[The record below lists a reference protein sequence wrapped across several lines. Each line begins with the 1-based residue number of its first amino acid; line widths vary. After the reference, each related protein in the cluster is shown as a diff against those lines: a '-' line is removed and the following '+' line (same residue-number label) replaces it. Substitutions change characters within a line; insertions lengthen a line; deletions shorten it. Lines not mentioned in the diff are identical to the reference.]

1 MALDNEPNVLAADV
15 LSEIIMDIK
24 ASRPTTSTGESTTGF
39 VFCLQVPGFMVS
51 PKDFSRPFSPIGG
64 SPEGPPPPPGATTP
78 GPPANERVQR
88 AQEAAFKTFTM
99 FDELLMVRDD
109 GRTETYSGGGRKLSF
124 QYKLILDSME
134 ALPVPDRPAD
144 QQARIDAAHAVLYKP
159 IDDEVFVKTPLFQ
172 RYLDNQQAWA
182 DRRAEFAKEQTRLL
196 KDPDL
201 ADQASVLLEPFRIKL
216 EQAREQFKTEGAA
229 KVEAAQ
235 ATLLSLGVPLGQ
247 GTIALARERFDNW
260 EVTLLGGVGTMP
272 YTFVFP
278 SEWAQIES
286 ENIGWTRIER
296 ASGESRHHFEQH
308 GTSVSTG
315 EWAGGSSNSSGSAG
329 ISVFG
334 FGFGGTYAE
343 SESHSTSAFSDTASD
358 GTVMTNDAKD
368 LSIEMEYGLCKIA
381 RPWLVTD
388 IFQMPGWFIRGA
400 KKGAISTGKLADQV
414 GDTEH
419 RLPMIPTHFLVI
431 RNVKIRAGSWG
442 ETQNTLTSYWSKHG
456 RSDSSFGSSIS
467 GDVSIPIWGPLSL
480 NGGFSHSDSDY
491 KGDFK
496 DEAGNDCLNDFGTY
510 FKDDALIINGAQ
522 IVGLLGEIVPFC
534 PAEDD
539 PSLGNG

>member
-1 MALDNEPNVLAADV
+1 MAMENEPNVLAADV
-15 LSEIIMDIK
+15 LSEIITRIK
-24 ASRPTTSTGESTTGF
+24 TSRPTTSSGESTTGF
-39 VFCLQVPGFMVS
+39 VFSMQVPGFMVS
-51 PKDFSRPFSPIGG
+51 PKDFSRPWSPIGG
-64 SPEGPPPPPGATTP
+64 APAEGPPPTAGATTP
-78 GPPANERVQR
+78 PPPANERVQR

-109 GRTETYSGGGRKLSF
+109 GRTETYSGGGRRLSF

-144 QQARIDAAHAVLYKP
+144 QQARIDAAEAVLYTGPEKL
-159 IDDEVFVKTPLFQ
+159 DKTALFT
-172 RYLDNQQAWA
+172 RYEANQQAWA
-182 DRRAEFAKEQTRLL
+182 DRRGEFIEEQIRLL
-196 KDPDL
+196 KDPDF
-201 ADQASVLLEPFRIKL
+201 ADQAPMLLERFRVKV
-216 EQAREQFKTEGAA
+216 EQAREQFLTQGAE

-247 GTIALARERFDNW
+247 GTVALAGERFDDW
-260 EVTLLGGVGTMP
+260 EVPLLGGVGTMP
-272 YTFVFP
+272 YTFVLP

-286 ENIGWTRIER
+286 ENIGWTKIIRKK
-296 ASGESRHHFEQH
+296 GESHHHFEQH
-308 GTSVSTG
+308 GTSLATG

-329 ISVFG
+329 VSVFG

-343 SESHSTSAFSDTASD
+343 SASRSTSAFSDTASD
-358 GTVMTNDAKD
+358 GTVIKNDAQD
-368 LSIEMEYGLCKIA
+368 LSIEMEYGVCKIA

-388 IFQMPGWFIRGA
+388 IFHMPGWFLRGA
-400 KKGAISTGKLADQV
+400 KKGAISTGKLSDQV
-414 GDTEH
+414 GDTDH
-419 RLPMIPTHFLVI
+419 RIPMIPTHFLVI
-431 RNVKIRAGSWG
+431 RNVKIRARSWG
-442 ETQNTLTSYWSKHG
+442 DTQNTLNSYWSKHG

-480 NGGFSHSDSDY
+480 NGGFSHSDSEY

-496 DEAGNDCLNDFGTY
+496 DEAGKDTRNDFGTY
-510 FKDDALIINGAQ
+510 FEDDALIINGAQ

-539 PSLGNG
+539 PALANG